1 MPGGGGLLQLVAQGK
16 QDVFLT
22 GNPQITWFKMVYR
35 RYTNFAIESQM
46 IYFDGDPD
54 FGKRVTALIP
64 RRGDLLGPI
73 IMEVVL
79 PYVKMTDGTPGNY
92 VNSTGYSLIEEISL
106 EIGEQEIDK
115 QTGEWMQI
123 WSTVTTP
130 ASQVDAL
137 NNMIGRV
144 NGLNQPPVVAPSTG
158 TCSVG
163 GYNYGAVKLYI
174 PLQFWFNKNPGL
186 YLPLLAMQYHPIRI
200 NMKIRDL
207 EGMIANTDMVPTC
220 GKRTVQPV
228 KIIDL
233 RLWGDY
239 IYLDTEER
247 RRFVSNTHEYL
258 IEQIQYSPSIS
269 LLSGVNT
276 HNIRLEFN
284 HPLREIFWVIQ
295 RDVMTTTHEWFN
307 YGSTSL
313 YETGISRDIL
323 QDGTLQVD
331 GYDRFDARDSGYFRL
346 VQPYQY
352 HTSTDV
358 KQFIYLYSFALRPED
373 MQPCGSLNASRI
385 DNMNLLL
392 NLRPDS
398 NEPKTITT
406 NTVDDNGNP
415 VYADPPTNSILLT
428 TTVVNPAYV
437 PNRGNA
443 HIVVYAKNHNVLR
456 VVNGFAGLVFKI

>member
-35 RYTNFAIESQM
+35 RYTNFAIESQQ

-54 FGKRVTALIP
+54 FGKRVTALVP

-79 PYVKMTDGTPGNY
+79 PFVTMTDGSSGVY

-123 WSTVTTP
+123 WSTVSTP
-130 ASQVDAL
+130 ASQRDAL

-144 NGLNQPPVVAPSTG
+144 DGLNVPPSVIPSPS
-158 TCSVG
+158 CSVG
-163 GYNYGAVKLYI
+163 GYKFGARKLYI

-207 EGMIANTDMVPTC
+207 GSMISNPNTTDSCSSLQPVPT
-220 GKRTVQPV
+220 
-228 KIIDL
+228 KIVDL

-239 IYLDTEER
+239 VYLDREER
-247 RRFVSNTHEYL
+247 RRFVANTHEYL
-258 IEQIQYSPSIS
+258 IEQIQYTPQVSIPE
-269 LLSGVNT
+269 GI
-276 HNIRLEFN
+276 NIQNVRLEFN
-284 HPLREIFWVIQ
+284 HPIRELFWVIQ
-295 RDVMTTTHEWFN
+295 RDIMKTTREWFN
-307 YGSTSL
+307 YGTTSAF
-313 YETGISRDIL
+313 EEGISRDLL
-323 QDGTLQVD
+323 QDATLQID
-331 GYDRFDARDSGYFRL
+331 GYDRFDARDAGYFRM

-352 HTSTDV
+352 HTSTDTTN
-358 KQFIYLYSFALRPED
+358 FIYMYSFSLRPEE
-373 MQPCGSLNASRI
+373 MQPSGSLNASRI
-385 DNMNLLL
+385 DNMNLML

-398 NEPKTITT
+398 NEPTQIQIDVLT
-406 NTVDDNGNP
+406 NGV
-415 VYADPPTNSILLT
+415 LT
-428 TTVVNPAYV
+428 TRQIPNPSYV
-437 PNRGNA
+437 PNRGKA
-443 HIVVYAKNHNVLR
+443 HVVVYARNHNVLR
-456 VVNGFAGLVFKI
+456 VVNGFAGLLFKI

>member
-35 RYTNFAIESQM
+35 RYTNFAIESQQ

-64 RRGDLLGPI
+64 RRGDLLGPMI
-73 IMEVVL
+73 LEIVL
-79 PYVKMTDGTPGNY
+79 PYVTMSDGSSGVY
-92 VNSTGYSLIEEISL
+92 VNSIGYALIEEISL

-123 WSTVTTP
+123 WTTVTTS
-130 ASQVDAL
+130 ASQRDAL

-144 NGLNQPPVVAPSTG
+144 DGLNTPPSVITSPS
-158 TCSVG
+158 CSVG
-163 GYNYGAVKLYI
+163 GYKYGARKLYI

-207 EGMIANTDMVPTC
+207 GSLISNPNTADSCSSLQPLPT
-220 GKRTVQPV
+220 
-228 KIIDL
+228 KIVDV

-239 IYLDTEER
+239 VYLDREER
-247 RRFVSNTHEYL
+247 RRFVANTHEYL
-258 IEQIQYSPSIS
+258 IEQIQYTPQVSIPE
-269 LLSGVNT
+269 GI
-276 HNIRLEFN
+276 NIQNVRLEFN
-284 HPLREIFWVIQ
+284 HPIRELFWVIQ
-295 RDVMTTTHEWFN
+295 REIMKNTHEWFN
-307 YGSTSL
+307 FGSTSAF
-313 YETGISRDIL
+313 EAGISRDML
-323 QDGTLQVD
+323 QDTTLQID
-331 GYDRFDARDSGYFRL
+331 GYDRFDARDAGYFRM

-358 KQFIYLYSFALRPED
+358 TNFIYMYSFALRPEE
-373 MQPCGSLNASRI
+373 MQPSGSLNASRI
-385 DNMNLLL
+385 DNMNLMI

-398 NEPKTITT
+398 NEPTTLTIPV
-406 NTVDDNGNP
+406 VDANGAQLLDGNGNR
-415 VYADPPTNSILLT
+415 VTR
-428 TTVVNPAYV
+428 TVVNPSYV
-437 PNRGNA
+437 PNRGKA
-443 HIVVYAKNHNVLR
+443 HVVVYARNHNVLR
-456 VVNGFAGLVFKI
+456 VVNGFAGLLFKI